1 MNGRRRARDIH
12 PMHSAQETPARPTP
26 LGFRVDRESSPG
38 SSREVVQISSE
49 RKGVLRPLLDADS
62 PEAAR
67 LTQELQLLA
76 QVRGKNV
83 VEVLGTHVQDGK
95 LCCVT
100 ERIEAEDL
108 ETLLRRGHR
117 FTTEE
122 IHHIAEGIVRGLS
135 MASSFR
141 FLHLD
146 LRPGNV
152 LMLEDGQVK
161 VANFGSLAQIRKLD
175 GAAAPTPTMVAY
187 LSPEQGMGQPI
198 DIRSNIYSVGAI
210 LYEVAT
216 LRTPFEGYDSS
227 TSLLYQLLH
236 VDPVAPHQLGSSI
249 PKELERTILR
259 CLSKDPGDRY
269 AHPAELLE
277 AIQQSRDSISSRRI
291 PAIESEDDTGDFD
304 IFEDQPLGEGGMGT
318 LIRGRQRS
326 LDRSVAIKVIREA
339 FHTNPE
345 FLQRFRREAELL
357 AQIDNA
363 NVVQV
368 IGTGVWRGRLFYA
381 MELVKGEDLAAR
393 QRRGHLTMPDELLN
407 IAEGVGNALRAAW
420 RYKIVHRDIKPSN
433 IMITP
438 EGMVKVADFGLAKSL
453 RMPGTESRVM
463 AGTPEY
469 LSPEQGLGQKADIR
483 SDLYSLGVVL
493 YELAAGRHPFG
504 GTQSSVAMIY
514 QHVHT
519 EPPPLVELNPSL
531 PHAIRSLI
539 HRCLEKNPEARFSD
553 PDELLTAIRTARKN
567 MTIPPTEKR
576 SKGAFHRISLRRLA
590 LILGAGFALGVI
602 GFAGWAIR
610 SKWSSRPD
618 PSFERTYG
626 LAMGL
631 GDYAEAM
638 RMAETRV
645 GRGSSEY
652 REAEQRE
659 RGSRLRPLLEKARV
673 RSAAHDWAGA
683 AQAFAALHSLGKPDS
698 TREIEIALAYCQN
711 LAEAADKETR
721 GDWRGALEIYS
732 RLENGGTIHKDY
744 LQECIRKARGHLLPS
759 APH

>member
-1 MNGRRRARDIH
+1 
-12 PMHSAQETPARPTP
+12 MHSARETPARPTP
-26 LGFRVDRESSPG
+26 PGFRVDRESGPDG
-38 SSREVVQISSE
+38 YREVVQISSE
-49 RKGVLRPLLDADS
+49 RKGVLRPLLGADA
-62 PEAAR
+62 PESAR

-83 VEVLGTHVQDGK
+83 VEVLGTHLQDGK
-95 LCCVT
+95 LFCVT
-100 ERIEAEDL
+100 EKIEAEDL

-122 IHHIAEGIVRGLS
+122 ILHIAEGIVRGLS
-135 MASSFR
+135 MASSYG
-141 FLHLD
+141 FLHQD
-146 LRPGNV
+146 LRPRNV

-161 VANFGSLAQIRKLD
+161 VANFGSLAEIRKLD
-175 GAAAPTPTMVAY
+175 GVAAPTPSAVAY

-216 LRTPFEGYDSS
+216 LRPPFEGHDSS

-269 AHPAELLE
+269 AKPAELLE
-277 AIQQSRDSISSRRI
+277 AIQQSRDSMSSRRV
-291 PAIESEDDTGDFD
+291 AVIESEDDTGDFD

-339 FHTNPE
+339 FHSNPE

-393 QRRGHLTMPDELLN
+393 QRRGHRSTPDELLN

-420 RYKIVHRDIKPSN
+420 RYKIIHRDIKPSN

-453 RMPGTESRVM
+453 RMPGTESQVM
-463 AGTPEY
+463 AGTPDY

-493 YELAAGRHPFG
+493 YELAAGQHPFG

-519 EPPPLVELNPSL
+519 EPPSLAELNPAL

-539 HRCLEKNPEARFSD
+539 HRCLEKNPEARFLD
-553 PDELLTAIRTARKN
+553 PDALLTAVRSARKN
-567 MTIPPTEKR
+567 VTIPLKEMGSTVASPR
-576 SKGAFHRISLRRLA
+576 RSLRRPA
-590 LILGAGFALGVI
+590 LILGAGFVMFAI
-602 GFAGWAIR
+602 GIAIWVVR
-610 SKWSSRPD
+610 SNRGSRTD
-618 PSFERTYG
+618 PSFERTYA

-631 GDYAEAM
+631 GNYAEAM

-659 RGSRLRPLLEKARV
+659 RGRSLRPLLEKARE
-673 RSAAHDWAGA
+673 RAAAHDWAGA
-683 AQAFAALHSLGKPDS
+683 AQAFAALQSLGNQDC

-744 LQECIRKARGHLLPS
+744 LQECIRKARQHLPPAGS
-759 APH
+759 R